1 MITHYVVEYNHDTKE
16 WAVDDDG
23 TIAFIGS
30 LMPDNGQ
37 TWVSSEVDW
46 IRLPVEE
53 MVLLRADLAWRLRRK
68 EYTNG

>member
-16 WAVDDDG
+16 WLVDDDG
-23 TIAFIGS
+23 TVAFIGS